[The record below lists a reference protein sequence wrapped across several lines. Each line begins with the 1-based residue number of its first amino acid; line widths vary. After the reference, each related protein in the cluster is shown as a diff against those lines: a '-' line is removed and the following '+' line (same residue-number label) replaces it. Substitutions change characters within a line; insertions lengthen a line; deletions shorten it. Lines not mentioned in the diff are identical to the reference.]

1 MTQAMRMVWLAALGG
16 LLAACGSV
24 AVPRERYY
32 RLAPPAPTTADP
44 QRAGVLRVMDLQL
57 GTALDRDCLLVADG
71 VRLEPQPLDRWVAPL
86 DRLVT
91 DALVLSLSRSGTVA
105 LVKGGADPGRETWS
119 LHGRIV
125 DFAEVHTDGV
135 RSARVA
141 LELWL
146 ESRDTVLLHDEFVA
160 ELPIAAPG
168 SAGAVQAL
176 SLGVQQ
182 VVAGLVQRLH
192 GEGVFAAARPPAPA
206 AGR

>member
-1 MTQAMRMVWLAALGG
+1 MNTAMHTVLLAVSIAS
-16 LLAACGSV
+16 LAACGSV

-32 RLAPPAPTTADP
+32 RLAPPDPASADP

-71 VRLEPQPLDRWVAPL
+71 VRLEPQPLERWVAPL

-119 LHGRIV
+119 LHGRII
-125 DFAEVHTDGV
+125 DFAEVASGGE
-135 RSARVA
+135 RRARVG

-146 ESRDTVLLHDEFVA
+146 EARDAVLLHDEFVA
-160 ELPIAAPG
+160 ELPIEGPG
-168 SAGAVQAL
+168 SAGAVVAL
-176 SLGVQQ
+176 SQGVQQ
-182 VVAGLVQRLH
+182 VVADLVRRMDD
-192 GEGVFAAARPPAPA
+192 EGVFAAARPPAPA
-206 AGR
+206 TGR